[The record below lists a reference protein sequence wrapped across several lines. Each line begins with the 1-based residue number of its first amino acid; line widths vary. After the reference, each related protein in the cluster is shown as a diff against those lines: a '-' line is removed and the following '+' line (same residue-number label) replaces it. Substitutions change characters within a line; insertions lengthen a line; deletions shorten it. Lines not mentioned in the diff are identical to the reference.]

1 MDSQALTVRRA
12 TLADVNELASLN
24 SVVQDL
30 HVAARPDVFRP
41 TEHSGVSGMFQ
52 SGIDQPHNA
61 GWLAEQDGAAVGYVL
76 TTLHDRA
83 GNVVHKPHR
92 VLEIVQIGVLP
103 GYQRR
108 GIGRAL
114 LNRVL
119 EHAVASAV
127 DEVVLSSWAFNES
140 AHEAFRR
147 WGFTPRIIEFSLPP
161 RQSID

>member
-1 MDSQALTVRRA
+1 MDSHPLTVRRA
-12 TLADVNELASLN
+12 TLADVNDLALLN

-30 HVAARPDVFRP
+30 HVAARPDVFRKA
-41 TEHSGVSGMFQ
+41 EHAGVVEMFR
-52 SGIDQPHNA
+52 SGIDRPHQA

-83 GNVVHKPHR
+83 ANVLHKPQR
-92 VLEIVQIGVLP
+92 ILEVVQIGVVP
-103 GYQRR
+103 SHQRR

-119 EHAVASAV
+119 EHAVASGV

-147 WGFTPRIIEFSLPP
+147 WGFAPRVIEFSLLQ
-161 RQSID
+161 RQ